1 MKETTVSAAALVLA
15 RHPHPSVPALATAL
29 GHAFLAA
36 DQWTA
41 RELIASAARTLGA
54 RHRWVGPLVAE
65 VLAAYHRP
73 PIDAPRELASM
84 IEAAEAFRAAV
95 ARAEQRRAPIRI
107 AHYAVEPGT
116 ARPMPAG
123 VPRINGHGALA
134 ELLGLSPGE
143 LDWFADTALWNR
155 RGTSERLQHY
165 RYEWRQREGRVPRLL
180 EVPQRRLKGVQ
191 RSVLASILG
200 PIPAHDAAHGF
211 VPGRSAVSG
220 AALHT
225 GNDVLIALDLSTF
238 FARVPARRIFGTLRQ
253 AGLPEAV
260 AHTVSGLC
268 THAVPPRV
276 IAAMPRGGTAEDRFA
291 LRRALATPH
300 LPQGAPTSPAL
311 ANLAIHRL
319 DARLSGWADAA
330 GATYTRYADDLAFSG
345 GPPLARRADAFV
357 RGVTRI
363 VEAEGHSLNRLKTRV
378 RASSVRQVVT
388 GIVVNDRTNLPRAEF
403 DRLKAVLH
411 NCVMHGPH
419 SQNRAGHSDFRAHLL
434 GRISWV
440 EALNPGRGPRLRE
453 ELERIRW

>member
-1 MKETTVSAAALVLA
+1 MSTAALVLA
-15 RHPHPSVPALATAL
+15 RRPRPSVPALAIAL

-36 DQWTA
+36 EEWTA
-41 RELIASAARTLGA
+41 HELVASAARTLGA
-54 RHRWVGPLVAE
+54 RRRWLGPLVAE
-65 VLAAYHRP
+65 VLAFYHRP
-73 PIDAPRELASM
+73 PIDAPRELAAV
-84 IEAAEAFRAAV
+84 IEAAESFRAAV
-95 ARAEQRRAPIRI
+95 AHAGERRAPIRI
-107 AHYAVEPGT
+107 AHYAVEPGA
-116 ARPMPAG
+116 ARVRPAG
-123 VPRINGHGALA
+123 VPRINGHAALA
-134 ELLGLSPGE
+134 ELLSLSPGE

-165 RYEWRQREGRVPRLL
+165 RYEWRTRQGRVPRLL
-180 EVPQRRLKGVQ
+180 EIPQRRLRGVQ
-191 RSVLASILG
+191 RSVLENILHT
-200 PIPAHDAAHGF
+200 IPAHDSAHGF

-238 FARVPARRIFGTLRQ
+238 FARVTARRIFGTLRHS
-253 AGLPEAV
+253 GLPEV
-260 AHTVSGLC
+260 VSHILTGLC
-268 THAVPPRV
+268 THAVPPRI
-276 IAAMPRGGTAEDRFA
+276 IAAMPRGGGAEERFA

-357 RGVTRI
+357 RGVSKI

-378 RASSVRQVVT
+378 RSARVRQVVT

-411 NCVMHGPH
+411 NCVTHGAH
-419 SQNRAGHSDFRAHLL
+419 SQNRAGHPDFRAHLL

-440 EALNPGRGPRLRE
+440 EALNPGRGRRLRE
-453 ELERIRW
+453 QLARIRW

>member
-1 MKETTVSAAALVLA
+1 MTETVTSAAALVLA
-15 RHPHPSVPALATAL
+15 RRPRPSASALATAL

-36 DQWTA
+36 DTWTA
-41 RELIASAARTLGA
+41 GGLVTSAARTLGA
-54 RHRWVGPLVAE
+54 RRRWLGPLVAE
-65 VLAAYHRP
+65 VLACYHRP
-73 PIDAPRELASM
+73 PVDAPRELAAV
-84 IEAAEAFRAAV
+84 IEAAETFRAAV
-95 ARAEQRRAPIRI
+95 ARAEERRAPIRI
-107 AHYAVEPGT
+107 AHYAVDPGA
-116 ARPMPAG
+116 ARAMPSS
-123 VPRINGHGALA
+123 VPRIDGHSALA
-134 ELLGLSPGE
+134 ELLSLSPGD

-165 RYEWRQREGRVPRLL
+165 RYEWRTRVGRVPRLL

-191 RSVLASILG
+191 RTVLDSILG

-225 GNDVLIALDLSTF
+225 GSDVLIALDLSTF
-238 FARVPARRIFGTLRQ
+238 FATVTARRIFGTLRQ

-260 AHTVSGLC
+260 AHTLTGLC
-268 THAVPPRV
+268 THVVPPHV
-276 IAAMPRGGTAEDRFA
+276 IAAMPRGGAAEERFA

-311 ANLAIHRL
+311 ANLAIRRL
-319 DARLSGWADAA
+319 DARLAGWADAA

-357 RGVTRI
+357 RGVSRI
-363 VEAEGHSLNRLKTRV
+363 VEAEGHTLNRLKMRV
-378 RASSVRQVVT
+378 RAASVRQVVT
-388 GIVVNDRTNLPRAEF
+388 GIVVNDRTNVPRAEF

-411 NCVMHGPH
+411 NCVAHGPH
-419 SQNRAGHSDFRAHLL
+419 SQNRAGHPDFQAHLL

-440 EALNPGRGPRLRE
+440 EALNPGRGRRLRE
-453 ELERIRW
+453 ELARIRW